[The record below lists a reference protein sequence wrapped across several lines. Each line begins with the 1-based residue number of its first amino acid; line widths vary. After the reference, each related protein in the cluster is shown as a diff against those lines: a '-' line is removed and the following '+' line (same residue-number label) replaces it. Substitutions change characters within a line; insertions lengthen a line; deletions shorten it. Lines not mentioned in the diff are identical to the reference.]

1 MGQRTSHAAFV
12 GVWMG
17 VSRMG
22 SKPVASDATALQSV
36 PVLLYHSVSDDT
48 GSLFVTSPRRFSE
61 HTRAIVAAGRTGM
74 TASSFAECLQ
84 GAGEWPENPIVV
96 TLDDGH
102 LDSVDALETL
112 AENGLPATV
121 YVATSLIGSS
131 GRLDASGL
139 RHLADLP
146 YIEIGAH
153 SVHHERLDE
162 LPRTLAER
170 EIRDS
175 RRYLEDIT
183 QQPIG
188 SFAYPFG
195 AYDRWVRD
203 VVVDAGFDSAA
214 AVKGALSRPG
224 DDPHAFARLA
234 VLSTTTARTLD
245 HWMEGR
251 GAPVVGDGEV
261 WWKSAERGVRRM
273 RRRIRGL

>member
-1 MGQRTSHAAFV
+1 
-12 GVWMG
+12 MG
-17 VSRMG
+17 VARRMG
-22 SKPVASDATALQSV
+22 TQASANGAVKLQSV

-48 GSLFVTSPRRFSE
+48 GSLFVTSPRRFAE
-61 HTRAIVAAGRTGM
+61 HTRAIVAAGRTGL
-74 TASSFAECLQ
+74 TAETFANCLQ
-84 GAGEWPENPIVV
+84 GASEWPERPIVV

-146 YIEIGAH
+146 HIEIGAH

-162 LPRTLAER
+162 LPRHIAER

-245 HWMEGR
+245 HWMQGR
-251 GAPVVGDGEV
+251 GAPIVGDSDR
-261 WWKSAERGVRRM
+261 WWKSAERSVRRM
-273 RRRIRGL
+273 RRRLQHI